1 MANQSTM
8 YIVSR
13 MNCVEE
19 KEVYKTYSNKS
30 SAFVEFCA
38 LDCENEVGT
47 IKLVS
52 FNAKTCVEKTLKQYT
67 KTQEDVDRLNDLRKE
82 FNN

>member
-1 MANQSTM
+1 MANQSIM

-19 KEVYKTYSNKS
+19 KEVYEVYYNKS
-30 SAFVEFCA
+30 SAFVEYST

-47 IKLVS
+47 IKLIS
-52 FNAKTCVEKTLKQYT
+52 FNAKTCVEKILKQNT
-67 KTQEDVDRLNDLRKE
+67 KNQEDVDRLNDLRRE